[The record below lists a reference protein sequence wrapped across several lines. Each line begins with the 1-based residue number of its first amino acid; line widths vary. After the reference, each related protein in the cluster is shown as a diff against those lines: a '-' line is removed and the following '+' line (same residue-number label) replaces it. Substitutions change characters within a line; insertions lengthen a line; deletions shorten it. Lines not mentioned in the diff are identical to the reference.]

1 MVTNKALQI
10 FRDTSEALSDSVFST
25 GDSELNQLLETA
37 VTKYKLYDP
46 KERKDGVE
54 KLWDAWERLKSL
66 EDSHVDKKKESIR
79 LLLEKAAAA
88 DTNYWSSLNFPVK
101 SPYGSPR
108 SVKLLIPS
116 TCLAGE
122 ARCEAPRLS

>member
-54 KLWDAWERLKSL
+54 KLWD
-66 EDSHVDKKKESIR
+66 EDI
-79 LLLEKAAAA
+79 
-88 DTNYWSSLNFPVK
+88 LNLVE
-101 SPYGSPR
+101 
-108 SVKLLIPS
+108 I
-116 TCLAGE
+116 GE
-122 ARCEAPRLS
+122 